1 MRKTRLSDTQFL
13 MNLGDWPL
21 SQIQDNRPLPIFSWC
36 GSQQT
41 NDIVL
46 PTYELTESVL
56 NGHDQVATDIQSTF
70 GSQFIPFGSKQNRL
84 FWRGRDSNEA
94 RLKLIDQSMRTPS
107 LYDVA
112 ITNFFFYRDRM
123 AKYRTDN
130 TTNIPYVPFKKFF
143 DYRYQINLDGTVA
156 AYRLPF
162 LLAGNSLVIK
172 QQSQYYEHFYHLLEP
187 GKHYVPVDESLDKLP
202 DLLTNLI
209 EQKDLRPI
217 KRMIWEARM
226 AVIRWL
232 MPSSIYCYY
241 YNAIESY
248 GRLLLVQQPFD
259 ESMNLITD
267 DDNLKYYGTC
277 PNGCQQQQE
286 MPVKDEL

>member
-1 MRKTRLSDTQFL
+1 MRKTRLSDSQLL

-21 SQIQDNRPLPIFSWC
+21 SQIKDTRPLPIFSWC

-56 NGHDQVATDIQSTF
+56 NGHDRISTDIHSTF
-70 GSQFIPFGSKQNRL
+70 GRQLFGFSSKQNRL

-94 RLKLIDQSMRTPS
+94 RLKLVDQSMLMPNH
-107 LYDVA
+107 YNVA

-123 AKYRTDN
+123 TKYRPNN
-130 TTNIPYVPFKKFF
+130 TTTIPYVPFKQFF
-143 DYRYQINLDGTVA
+143 DYRYQINIDGTVA

-172 QQSQYYEHFYHLLEP
+172 QQSQCYEHFYHLLEP
-187 GKHYVPVDESLDKLP
+187 GKHYLPVNESLDNLSS
-202 DLLTNLI
+202 LLTNLI
-209 EQKDLRPI
+209 EQDDLKPI
-217 KRMIWEARM
+217 KRIIWTARM

-241 YNAIESY
+241 YKALESY
-248 GRLLLVQQPFD
+248 SQLLIAQQPFD

-267 DDNLKYYGTC
+267 DDDLNYYGTC
-277 PNGCQQQQE
+277 PHGCQQHATTG
-286 MPVKDEL
+286 KDEL